1 MGLDLYFMK
10 RKLTEVAYFRKY
22 NFLIP
27 AMEKILETKIEN
39 GQFYNVDEEVIK
51 KLRDRCKL
59 VMENHDY
66 AKELLPTTEGFFF
79 GNTDYDEYYFNDV
92 EQVYNECNKMLENMS
107 KSDESENQDFV
118 FCVDW

>member
-27 AMEKILETKIEN
+27 VMEKILETKIKN
-39 GQFYNVDEEVIK
+39 GNFYNVDEEDIK

-79 GNTDYDEYYFNDV
+79 GSTDYDEYYFNDV
-92 EQVYNECNKMLENMS
+92 EHVYNECNKILENMT
-107 KSDESENQDFV
+107 ESEDTDFV
-118 FCVDW
+118 FYVDW